1 MDLSIDEQC
10 LIAEFR
16 KLSPAGREDMLA
28 YAASLLRRTGAEASH
43 DSGSASD
50 QCRLKVAEPRPETE
64 KGPIFTE

>member
-16 KLSPAGREDMLA
+16 KLPPSGREELLA
-28 YAASLLRRTGAEASH
+28 YAATLARRNGAADPHETGP
-43 DSGSASD
+43 ASD
-50 QCRLKVAEPRPETE
+50 QCRVKVAEPRPETE